1 MFHLLYVAREL
12 RRRLGRTV
20 LTALGLALG
29 VGLVIGIIG
38 VSQGLDNA
46 QNEVL
51 APLQSIGTDIL
62 VTRVA
67 GAQPVSTSSNAT
79 STTSTT
85 QADTRGRGGGFFAGR
100 GPGGGGD
107 NANLNVADAT
117 ALLNENSNVVTD
129 LSKLGP
135 AGTKFTHDFFL
146 SQTLLS
152 FPQNAVSQIAKL
164 PGVASATGGLVQR
177 AEHQTGTVPQIVAN
191 IQTGGQTYTQTVRPA
206 GMDAAER
213 QAFQACLQARG
224 VTIGPRGGGA
234 GRGAGVP
241 GGTTGTTVAPPAG
254 GGGEGGGGGGFRDN
268 PAFQDCLPQRFKE
281 FNAQFTTPLQNIQ
294 QVVNPPSTDI
304 TNQPYTAAGI
314 DPATPKVGLVTQ
326 DQLTSGRWLGK
337 NAPNEVLINV
347 AYANT
352 KSLKLGSTIPING
365 ADYTV
370 VGLVNPT
377 LTGSTADI
385 YFPITTLQTLAGK
398 DGRVTQVLVKANKA
412 KSLAAVTAEI
422 QKLVPGAE
430 VVTSKALADQVT
442 GNLADAHNLVKDFG
456 GILAVIVLLAA
467 FTIAVLLTL
476 SSISKRVREIGTL
489 RAIGWSKAR
498 ILRQLLGE
506 TIGIGLLGGILG
518 IAVGFA
524 VAAGVHAVHP
534 VLTATTAGVPGL
546 GSASS
551 LSTLFGSAGTA
562 AHTTKVTLTAPLH
575 LGTLALGVVFA
586 LIGGTLAGL
595 IGGWRAARLAPAV
608 ALRDI
613 G

>member
-46 QNEVL
+46 QNHVL

-62 VTRVA
+62 VTRVV
-67 GAQPVSTSSNAT
+67 GAQPVSTSANAT

-85 QADTRGRGGGFFAGR
+85 QADIRGRGGFFAGR
-100 GPGGGGD
+100 APGGPGGD

-152 FPQNAVSQIAKL
+152 FPQDAVSQIAKL

-191 IQTGGQTYTQTVRPA
+191 VQTGGQTYTQTVRPA
-206 GMDAAER
+206 PMTAAER
-213 QAFQACLQARG
+213 QAFQACLQAQG

-234 GRGAGVP
+234 GRGTGAP
-241 GGTTGTTVAPPAG
+241 GGTGAAPEPP
-254 GGGEGGGGGGFRDN
+254 GGGGGFRDN
-268 PAFQDCLPQRFKE
+268 PAFQNCLPDRFKQFE
-281 FNAQFTTPLQNIQ
+281 AQFTTPLQTIQ

-314 DPATPKVGLVTQ
+314 DPATPKVGLVTK
-326 DQLTSGRWLGK
+326 DQLTSGRWLNK
-337 NAPNEVLINV
+337 DAPNEVLVNV

-352 KSLKLGSTIPING
+352 KSLKLGSTISING
-365 ADYTV
+365 ADYTL

-385 YFPITTLQTLAGK
+385 YFPLTTLQKLAGK
-398 DGRVTQVLVKANKA
+398 DGRVTQVLVKADKA

-430 VVTSKALADQVT
+430 VVTSKALANQIT

-476 SSISKRVREIGTL
+476 SSIAKRVREIGTL
-489 RAIGWSKAR
+489 RAIGWSKVR

-506 TIGIGLLGGILG
+506 TIGIGLLGGLLG
-518 IAVGFA
+518 VAVGFA

-534 VLTATTAGVPGL
+534 VLTASTAGVPGL

-551 LSTLFGSAGTA
+551 LSSLFGQAGAA
-562 AHTTKVTLTAPLH
+562 AHTTKVTLSAPLH
-575 LGTLALGVVFA
+575 PSTLVLGVVFA

-595 IGGWRAARLAPAV
+595 IGGWRAARLTPAV

>member
-38 VSQGLDNA
+38 VSQGLDDA
-46 QNEVL
+46 QNRVL

-62 VTRVA
+62 VTRVV
-67 GAQPVSTSSNAT
+67 GATPVSTSSNAT

-85 QADTRGRGGGFFAGR
+85 QADARGRGGGFFAGR
-100 GPGGGGD
+100 GPGGPGGD

-152 FPQNAVSQIAKL
+152 FPQDAVGQITKL

-177 AEHQTGTVPQIVAN
+177 AEHETGTVPQIVAN
-191 IQTGGQTYTQTVRPA
+191 IQTGGQTYTQTVRPSP
-206 GMDAAER
+206 MTAAER
-213 QAFQACLQARG
+213 QAFQACLQAQG

-234 GRGAGVP
+234 GRAPAAPAAP
-241 GGTTGTTVAPPAG
+241 GGTTATTEAP
-254 GGGEGGGGGGFRDN
+254 GGGGGFRDN
-268 PAFQDCLPQRFKE
+268 PAFQNCLPDRFKQ
-281 FNAQFTTPLQNIQ
+281 FDAQFTTPLQNIQ

-314 DPATPKVGLVTQ
+314 DPTTPKVGLVTK
-326 DQLTSGRWLGK
+326 DQLTSGRWLTK
-337 NAPNEVLINV
+337 DAPNEVLVNV

-365 ADYTV
+365 TDYTT

-385 YFPITTLQTLAGK
+385 YFPITTLQKLAGK
-398 DGRVTQVLVKANKA
+398 DGRVTQVLVKADKA

-430 VVTSKALADQVT
+430 VVTSKALANQVT
-442 GNLADAHNLVKDFG
+442 GNLADAHNLAKDFG

-489 RAIGWSKAR
+489 RAIGWSKVR

-534 VLTATTAGVPGL
+534 VLTASTAGVPGL

-551 LSTLFGSAGTA
+551 LSSLFGQTGTA
-562 AHTTKVTLTAPLH
+562 AHTTKVTLSAPLH
-575 LGTLALGVVFA
+575 ASTLVLGVVFA

-595 IGGWRAARLAPAV
+595 VGGWRAARLAPAV